1 MNIAQPHHGSSKKL
15 MVLSVLAAIGPA
27 LAEEGEDIAQ
37 YTKPE
42 SSVSVGVGGASG
54 DSRERAIFGQYNGM
68 RNHSGSLL
76 LDVDMINREDA
87 TGKWSTLEGRNL
99 GLDDRELRYSQQ
111 RQGDWKYYVDYNQL
125 THHEIRTINTG
136 MQGAGTT
143 TPSVTLLSAPG
154 TGNDLDLKVRRESV
168 GFGMDKWFGP
178 SLKFELTAKNE
189 DKEGARLW
197 GKGFACTSGAAPL
210 PTSTSQIGCAAGTQW
225 ALLMLPEPIN
235 SSTRQFEAKL
245 NFSTDKLLLTGGY
258 YGSFYNN
265 VYGSLRP
272 TVPGTL
278 NNPLGVPTALNTP
291 AGAGMTQLNGLQG
304 ILQMPMALPPDNEA
318 HQFYVSGNYAFTPT
332 TRTTFKYAFTR
343 AKQNDN
349 FLGNGLTDAP
359 SNRADLGGKIDTHLL
374 QLGLTTRPVQ
384 KLSVIANLRYEDRKD
399 KTPQA
404 LYSVEGT
411 EPFANSK
418 YSLKRLTGKL
428 EGSYQLPD
436 NYRATLGADY
446 ELMDR
451 GEFTSPG
458 CAAIDP
464 TTGDCLG
471 SSIAGLWAVR
481 AKTEEIGWRA
491 ELRRGL
497 SETLSGAVSYA
508 SSRRDG
514 ASNWLKLNSLPATG
528 VTELSDSAIYN
539 PTGAFPMMFENRIR
553 DKVKLSADWYAT
565 QRLSLQFS
573 VEDAKDSYGA
583 PTTKGLRDSGYLLYS
598 IDATLNLSEKW
609 KLTGYWSQ
617 NDQELHVAHSTG
629 YNATI
634 RTLNTTL
641 GIGIAGKPSS
651 RLEVGTDLSYLNDS
665 TKYNQL
671 LDSAANANNITF
683 YNQQGGLPEV
693 AYDEFRLRLFG
704 KYTLEKNADLRIDL
718 VHFRARLDEWTW
730 GYGGTPFTYSD
741 NTTVSFDTKQHVTF
755 LGATYIYKWR

>member
-1 MNIAQPHHGSSKKL
+1 MNIAQPHHGFSKKI
-15 MVLSVLAAIGPA
+15 MVLAVLAVIGPA

-68 RNHSGSLL
+68 RNHSGLLL
-76 LDVDMINREDA
+76 LDIDMINRDDA
-87 TGKWSTLEGRNL
+87 TGKWTTLEGHNL

-111 RQGDWKYYVDYNQL
+111 LQGDWKYYLDYNQL

-143 TPSVTLLSAPG
+143 TPTVVRLSAPG
-154 TGNDLDLKVRRESV
+154 TGTDLDLKVKRESV
-168 GFGMDKWFGP
+168 GFGVDKWFGP
-178 SLKFELTAKNE
+178 SLKFELTAKSE
-189 DKEGARLW
+189 DKDGARLF
-197 GKGFACTSGAAPL
+197 GKGFACSSSWVADGVCAA
-210 PTSTSQIGCAAGTQW
+210 STSQW

-235 SSTRQFEAKL
+235 STTRQIEAKL
-245 NFSTDKLLLTGGY
+245 NFSSDKMLLTGGY
-258 YGSFYNN
+258 YGSFYGNA
-265 VYGSLRP
+265 YGRLAP
-272 TVPGTL
+272 NIPGTL
-278 NNPLGVPTALNTP
+278 NNPLGAATAVD
-291 AGAGMTQLNGLQG
+291 AGLRSTLAQP
-304 ILQMPMALPPDNEA
+304 IALPPDNQA
-318 HQFYVSGNYAFTPT
+318 HQFYVSGNYAFTPK

-343 AKQNDN
+343 ATQNDS
-349 FLGNGLTDAP
+349 FLGNGLTGAP
-359 SNRADLGGKIDTHLL
+359 SGRSDLGGKIDTHLL
-374 QLGLTTRPVQ
+374 QLGLTTHPMQ

-411 EPFANSK
+411 DFFANSK
-418 YSLKRLTGKL
+418 YSLERLAGKL

-451 GEFTSPG
+451 GEFSSPG
-458 CAAIDP
+458 CGAIDP
-464 TTGDCLG
+464 VTGDCLG
-471 SSIAGLWAVR
+471 DSIAGLSGVR

-497 SETLSGAVSYA
+497 SETLTGAVSYA

-514 ASNWLKLNSLPATG
+514 ASNWLKPNSLPATG
-528 VTELSDSAIYN
+528 VTERSDTQIYSRTAI
-539 PTGAFPMMFENRIR
+539 FPMMFMNRIR

-565 QRLSLQFS
+565 ERLSLQFS
-573 VEDAKDSYGA
+573 VEDAKDAYGA
-583 PTTKGLRDSGYLLYS
+583 PTTKGMRDSGYFLYS
-598 IDATLNLSEKW
+598 IDATLNLSAKW

-617 NDQELHVAHSTG
+617 NDQELHVAHSSG
-629 YNATI
+629 YDATI

-641 GIGIAGKPSS
+641 GIGVAGKPSS

-671 LDSAANANNITF
+671 LDGSASANNKTF

-704 KYTLEKNADLRIDL
+704 KYALEKNADLRVDV

-730 GYGGTPFTYSD
+730 GYGGVPFAYSD

-755 LGATYIYKWR
+755 VGASYIYKWR

>member
-1 MNIAQPHHGSSKKL
+1 MNIAQQHHGFSKKL

-68 RNHSGSLL
+68 RNHSYSLL
-76 LDVDMINREDA
+76 LDVDMINRDDA
-87 TGKWSTLEGRNL
+87 TGKWTTLEGRNL
-99 GLDDRELRYSQQ
+99 GLDDRELRFSQQ
-111 RQGDWKYYVDYNQL
+111 RQGDWKYYLDYNHL
-125 THHEIRTINTG
+125 THKEIRTINTG
-136 MQGAGTT
+136 MLGAGST
-143 TPSVTLLSAPG
+143 TPSVVLLSTPG
-154 TGNDLDLKVRRESV
+154 TGSDLNLGVKRESV
-168 GFGMDKWFGP
+168 GFGMDKWFG
-178 SLKFELTAKNE
+178 SSVKFELTAKNE
-189 DKEGARLW
+189 DKDGARLF
-197 GKGFACTSGAAPL
+197 GRGFACS
-210 PTSTSQIGCAAGTQW
+210 STWVTNGVCTASTTQW

-235 SSTRQFEAKL
+235 STTRQIEAKL
-245 NFSTDKLLLTGGY
+245 NFSSDKMLLTGGY
-258 YGSFYNN
+258 YGSFYSNA
-265 VYGSLRP
+265 YGRLAP
-272 TVPGTL
+272 NVPGTL
-278 NNPLGVPTALNTP
+278 NNPVGTATALD
-291 AGAGMTQLNGLQG
+291 ALLQST
-304 ILQMPMALPPDNEA
+304 LAQPVALPPDNQA
-318 HQFYVSGNYAFTPT
+318 HQIYVSGNYAFTPT
-332 TRTTFKYAFTR
+332 TRATFKYAYTQ
-343 AKQNDN
+343 ATQTDN
-349 FLGNGLTDAP
+349 FLGNGLTGAP
-359 SNRADLGGKIDTHLL
+359 SGKSDLGGKIDTHLL
-374 QLGLTTRPVQ
+374 QLGLTTRPTQ
-384 KLSVIANLRYEDRKD
+384 KLSVLANLRYEDKKD

-418 YSLKRLTGKL
+418 YSLKRIAGKL
-428 EGSYQLPD
+428 EGSYLFPD

-451 GEFTSPG
+451 GEFSSPG

-471 SSIAGLWAVR
+471 DSIAGLSGVR

-491 ELRRGL
+491 ELRRSL
-497 SETLSGAVSYA
+497 SETLTGAVSYA

-514 ASNWLKLNSLPATG
+514 ASSWLKPNSLPATG
-528 VTELSDSAIYN
+528 ITEQSDTQIYSR
-539 PTGAFPMMFENRIR
+539 TATFPVMFMNRIR

-565 QRLSLQFS
+565 QRLSLQFV
-573 VEDAKDSYGA
+573 VEDAKDAYGA
-583 PTTKGLRDSGYLLYS
+583 PTTKGMRDSGYLLYS
-598 IDATLNLSEKW
+598 IDAALNLSEKW

-617 NDQELHVAHSTG
+617 NDQEIHVAHSSG

-641 GIGIAGKPSS
+641 GIGAAGKLSS

-665 TKYNQL
+665 TQYNQL
-671 LDSAANANNITF
+671 LDGSASANNKTF

-693 AYDEFRLRLFG
+693 SYDEFRLRLFG
-704 KYTLEKNADLRIDL
+704 KYALEKNADLRVDL
-718 VHFRARLDEWTW
+718 VHMRARLDEWTW

-741 NTTVSFDTKQHVTF
+741 NTTVSFDHKQHVTF